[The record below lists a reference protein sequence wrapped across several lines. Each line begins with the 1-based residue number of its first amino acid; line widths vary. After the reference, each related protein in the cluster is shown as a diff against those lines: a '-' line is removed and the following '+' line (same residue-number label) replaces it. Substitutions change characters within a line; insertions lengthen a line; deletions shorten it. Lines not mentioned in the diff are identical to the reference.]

1 MIIIHFKNVFK
12 SVTSVHKIPHE
23 ESLVAAG
30 LWNMNICASR
40 LGQKQRFVC
49 SDD

>member
-1 MIIIHFKNVFK
+1 MKKVYK
-12 SVTSVHKIPHE
+12 GL
-23 ESLVAAG
+23 LVAAG